1 MNKETPEAA
10 IHTSLEGTTP
20 TTRIVIV
27 HFPFQMR
34 SERRV
39 HIEMEPFWEYTR
51 QWAKAQGYPKEE
63 GHYQHCPPILCN

>member
-10 IHTSLEGTTP
+10 IHADLKETVSTTE
-20 TTRIVIV
+20 IVIV

-39 HIEMEPFWEYTR
+39 HIELEPF
-51 QWAKAQGYPKEE
+51 
-63 GHYQHCPPILCN
+63 